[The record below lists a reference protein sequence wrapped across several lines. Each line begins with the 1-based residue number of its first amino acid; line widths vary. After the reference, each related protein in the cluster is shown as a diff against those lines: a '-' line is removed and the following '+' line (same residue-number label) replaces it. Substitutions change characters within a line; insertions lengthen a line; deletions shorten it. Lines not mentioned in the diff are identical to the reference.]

1 MDPHLDSGYDM
12 TEDLTGLFENPLV
25 NDRGPNKHAARRA
38 LERLMEE
45 RALRAHLQDDFDLD
59 HASDPLDW

>member
-1 MDPHLDSGYDM
+1 MDLNIDSGID
-12 TEDLTGLFENPLV
+12 TNEDLTALFENPLV
-25 NDRGPNKHAARRA
+25 NDRGTSKHAARRT

-59 HASDPLDW
+59 TPSDPLDW